1 MTKDEAIQRIQFAI
15 GELEQYLDR
24 QSHVNGE
31 TTEQAIMLL
40 DEVIEAIEHGRIEY
54 RPFAA

>member
-15 GELEQYLDR
+15 GELEKYVAR
-24 QSHVNGE
+24 QSYANVE
-31 TTEQAIMLL
+31 TTEEAIMLL
-40 DEVIEAIEHGRIEY
+40 DDVMEAIEHGRIEY